1 MTMEEIF
8 LTNSAQNEPDLK
20 VILIVAG
27 FKYFPKIVIKEM
39 VKNEL

>member
-1 MTMEEIF
+1 MTEEEIC

-20 VILIVAG
+20 IILIVAG
-27 FKYFPKIVIKEM
+27 IKYFLKIVIMEM

>member
-1 MTMEEIF
+1 MEEIC

-20 VILIVAG
+20 VILSVAG
-27 FKYFPKIVIKEM
+27 FKYFFKERVIMEM